1 MTLLKQ
7 ISLFTEDKL
16 TFSQEDSLVNPTQR
30 QDYEKGKPMKDTSF
44 RICLDALKRSNQD
57 GLLAKMFVDLLIGM
71 EGWYSTRCA
80 MIWKGKAMKSNRFLF
95 QLQVSTHHTKD
106 TEFGLLLTPTTME
119 HVQDLDKFKERMEKY
134 SNGTTMPNLATQ
146 IYSMM
151 LPTPLASEGGKM
163 SGSPTENQISL
174 TKLAR
179 QGMLPTPAA
188 RDFSGAVKSGK
199 RITKNGKIQNYG
211 KQLPNIIQD
220 LGGKPSQLNPLFVA
234 EMMGFPENWTT
245 LPFLNGETNQSKPM
259 ETQ

>member
-1 MTLLKQ
+1 
-7 ISLFTEDKL
+7 
-16 TFSQEDSLVNPTQR
+16 
-30 QDYEKGKPMKDTSF
+30 
-44 RICLDALKRSNQD
+44 
-57 GLLAKMFVDLLIGM
+57 
-71 EGWYSTRCA
+71 

-134 SNGTTMPNLATQ
+134 PNGTTMPNLATQ

-163 SGSPTENQISL
+163 SGSPTENQMSL

-220 LGGKPSQLNPLFVA
+220 LGGKPSQLNPLFVG
-234 EMMGFPENWTT
+234 EMMGFPKNWIT
-245 LPFLNGETNQSKPM
+245 LPFLNGETNQSKPT